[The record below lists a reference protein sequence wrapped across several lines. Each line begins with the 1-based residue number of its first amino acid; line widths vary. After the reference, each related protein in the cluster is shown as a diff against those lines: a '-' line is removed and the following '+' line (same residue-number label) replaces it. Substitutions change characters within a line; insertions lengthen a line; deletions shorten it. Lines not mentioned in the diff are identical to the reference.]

1 MTKFTALI
9 LVLLLSGASIAQ
21 AESPDVDQNDETT
34 TILGFRQLEGEDI
47 MNAYLNKTMEGV
59 YASYA
64 EDIANDIAPDT
75 FTEYHHDNAT
85 SDYEHRS
92 VYGSFKTMGVYTVR
106 KDQLCYSYN
115 EPGKVVG
122 RYCFYVFKS
131 DNCYYH
137 FSADSPAPKT
147 EEDFETW
154 TSMAYAKEH
163 RNSCLP
169 NIS

>member
-1 MTKFTALI
+1 MTKFSAVIIMGFLFYGSTSLA
-9 LVLLLSGASIAQ
+9 
-21 AESPDVDQNDETT
+21 DVGETGET
-34 TILGFRQLEGEDI
+34 NTIYGFSQLKGEAI
-47 MNAYLNKTMEGV
+47 MDAYLNKTMEGV

-75 FTEYHHDNAT
+75 FTEYHYDNAT

-115 EPGKVVG
+115 APGKVVG

-137 FSADSPAPKT
+137 FSADSPVPKN
-147 EEDFETW
+147 EEDFEAW